1 MKIHIYLI
9 LFLFF
14 SCTQLY
20 ADEEI
25 AKFDL
30 LIGEINEASL
40 TLKGA
45 IRVTVKPGWH
55 IYYKDPGDFGFPTS
69 FDCKGNTLNID
80 IYWPTPK
87 KHRDK
92 VGREIF
98 ISNVY
103 EDMVLFPFKM
113 NVFSNQG
120 YIDLNFHIN
129 YAICKDRCIPKN
141 AEIKIKQPLKN
152 FIDSD
157 VNELINEWYEK

>member
-14 SCTQLY
+14 SCTQLH
-20 ADEEI
+20 ADEEV

-30 LIGEINEASL
+30 LIGEINEANL

-45 IRVTVKPGWH
+45 IKVTVEPGWH
-55 IYYKDPGDFGFPTS
+55 IYYKDPGDFGLPTS

-87 KHRDK
+87 EHRDK

-103 EDMVLFPFKM
+103 KDMVLFPFKM

-141 AEIKIKQPLKN
+141 VEIKTRQPLKD

-157 VNELINEWYEK
+157 INKLINEWYEK

>member
-1 MKIHIYLI
+1 MAH
-9 LFLFF
+9 
-14 SCTQLY
+14 
-20 ADEEI
+20 
-25 AKFDL
+25 
-30 LIGEINEASL
+30 N
-40 TLKGA
+40 
-45 IRVTVKPGWH
+45 
-55 IYYKDPGDFGFPTS
+55 YKDPGDFGLPTS

-87 KHRDK
+87 EHRDK

-103 EDMVLFPFKM
+103 KDMVLFPFKM

-141 AEIKIKQPLKN
+141 VEIKTRQPLKD

-157 VNELINEWYEK
+157 INKLINEWYEK

>member
-1 MKIHIYLI
+1 MKIHIYPI
-9 LFLFF
+9 LFLLFF
-14 SCTQLY
+14 CAQLY
-20 ADEEI
+20 ADEEV

-30 LIGEINEASL
+30 LIGKVNEANL
-40 TLKGA
+40 TLEGA
-45 IRVTVKPGWH
+45 IKATIKPGWH
-55 IYYKDPGDFGFPTS
+55 IYYKDPGDFGLPTS

-87 KHRDK
+87 EHRDK

-98 ISNVY
+98 ISNIY

-113 NVFSNQG
+113 NMFPSQG
-120 YIDLNFHIN
+120 YINLNFHIK

-141 AEIKIKQPLKN
+141 AKIEIRQPLRD

-157 VNELINEWYEK
+157 INKLINEWYEK

>member
-30 LIGEINEASL
+30 LIGKINEANL

-45 IRVTVKPGWH
+45 IKVTIEPGWH
-55 IYYKDPGDFGFPTS
+55 IYYKDSGDFGLPTS

-80 IYWPTPK
+80 IYWPTSK
-87 KHRDK
+87 EHRDK

-103 EDMVLFPFKM
+103 KDMVLFPFKM

-141 AEIKIKQPLKN
+141 VEIKTRQPLKD

-157 VNELINEWYEK
+157 INKLINEWYGK

>member
-45 IRVTVKPGWH
+45 IKVTVEPGWH
-55 IYYKDPGDFGFPTS
+55 IYYKDPGDFGLPTS

-87 KHRDK
+87 EHRDK

-103 EDMVLFPFKM
+103 KDMVLFPFKM

-120 YIDLNFHIN
+120 YIDLNFHIS

-141 AEIKIKQPLKN
+141 VEIKTRQPLKD
-152 FIDSD
+152 FIDYD
-157 VNELINEWYEK
+157 INKLINEWYEK